1 MPTVKHDNT
10 DALNAILT
18 VEIAKADY
26 LPKVNAKLKEHRKNA
41 QIKGFRPGKVPM
53 AMIKGRFGNSLLVD
67 EVNELIGESIN
78 NYINENKLK
87 TIGQPLPIE
96 GKEVSLDINKPNDYS
111 FEFEIGLTPDFEV
124 QGISLDNKLPYY
136 DITIEDAQIEEE
148 VESVRGRFGNGFE
161 EDVKDVIESDMLT
174 ISLEEL
180 DGKKLKEN
188 GVVREETYLALR
200 DTADAKLKDNL
211 LTATIGDT
219 FDINVFEMEDKDAA
233 HVKKHILGLEEDA
246 EVGEKFRL
254 TIKEIK
260 RVKKADLNEEFFK
273 QLFPNEEIA
282 TAEDFKA
289 KIKEEIGKNYKQASL
304 AHFND
309 LAFDELIAKNDI
321 ELPLEF
327 LKKWLKS
334 NNEDIEES
342 YFDTKD
348 FQNFLK
354 GLRWNI
360 IREELAARYKAEVS
374 MEEIE
379 NSVREEVLRYFNH
392 QIPAYGEMMDNMVQ
406 RVLSDKN
413 ETRKRFDMLMDQ
425 KVLQAAAE
433 NMGKDVQE
441 MSKEAFEA
449 KTQVYR
455 DAKTAEQEEAKE
467 ELTTAE

>member
-26 LPKVNAKLKEHRKNA
+26 LPKVNAKLKEYRKNA

-53 AMIKGRFGNSLLVD
+53 PMIKGRYGNSLLVD
-67 EVNELIGESIN
+67 EVNELVGESIN

-96 GKEVSLDINKPNDYS
+96 GKEVTLDINKPNDYS

-211 LTATIGDT
+211 LTATIGDS

-246 EVGEKFRL
+246 EVGEMFRL
-254 TIKEIK
+254 TIKEVK
-260 RVKKADLNEEFFK
+260 RVKKAELNEEFFK

-289 KIKEEIGKNYKQASL
+289 KIKDEIGKNYKQASL

-309 LAFDELIAKNDI
+309 LAFDELITKNEI

-379 NSVREEVLRYFNH
+379 NSVREEVLRYFNY